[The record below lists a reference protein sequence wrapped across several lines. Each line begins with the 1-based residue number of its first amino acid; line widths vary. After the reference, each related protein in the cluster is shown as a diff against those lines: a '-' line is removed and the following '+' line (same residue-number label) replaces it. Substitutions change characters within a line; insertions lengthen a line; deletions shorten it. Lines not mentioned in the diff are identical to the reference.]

1 MSGLK
6 PIGDRLK
13 PGHGEAALIKGAKR
27 SDLYRSVHW
36 VVLYRFNRDRYAM
49 AMARRAGEW
58 LRSTRMCKRF
68 DGTGVVKIQCSEGA
82 FSALRLDNIPT
93 PSEWGEVVDGRR
105 YVYADTRQMG
115 ADSVRYRV
123 IWPELSNGPG
133 SKLRSSSFS
142 LGRSHTNE
150 TLYVLAEFLRDQGVE
165 FVGLANKHG
174 NRFRDSRL
182 GGTQLAYLTRGIP
195 HSPACHVDFVRKDA
209 PELGGAPGLVFAN
222 TPLDG
227 DSD

>member
-1 MSGLK
+1 
-6 PIGDRLK
+6 
-13 PGHGEAALIKGAKR
+13 
-27 SDLYRSVHW
+27 
-36 VVLYRFNRDRYAM
+36 M
-49 AMARRAGEW
+49 A
-58 LRSTRMCKRF
+58 KRF
-68 DGTGVVKIQCSEGA
+68 DGSGVVGIQCSEGA
-82 FSALRLDNIPT
+82 FSRLKLANMPT
-93 PSEWGEVVDGRR
+93 PRDWGTEVNGRR
-105 YVYADTRQMG
+105 VVYL
-115 ADSVRYRV
+115 DSRGPGVDSERYRV
-123 IWPELSNGPG
+123 IWPEESNGPG
-133 SKLRSSSFS
+133 SKLTTTSFT
-142 LGRSHTNE
+142 LTGSHVNE
-150 TLYVLAEFLRDQGVE
+150 TLYVFAEFLRDQGVE